1 LTTLRGLEARPGDR
15 IESWL
20 VPMGNRAAMNIRFG
34 LPLSVLL
41 VALLVGCGRSSA
53 HQHSAVKVSTVPI
66 PARCSSYFGGGVA
79 VAMCS
84 DEGSEVLTITLDRR
98 GARHGSTVGIAQA
111 MGPALRDGE
120 GFTIGPTP
128 HGAELLVRVDFGS
141 RRRQATAL
149 FRVPRTTAPQHL
161 ELRVV
166 AHGDDIDGAWLEP
179 ASGRELEP
187 ERIYAPSLS
196 SL

>member
-1 LTTLRGLEARPGDR
+1 
-15 IESWL
+15 
-20 VPMGNRAAMNIRFG
+20 MGNLAAMNIRLG

-41 VALLVGCGRSSA
+41 VAVLVGCGRSSA
-53 HQHSAVKVSTVPI
+53 HRHSAVKVSTVPI
-66 PARCSSYFGGGVA
+66 QSRCSGWFGGGVA

-84 DEGSEVLTITLDRR
+84 DMGSEVLTITLDRR

-120 GFTIGPTP
+120 GFTISPTL
-128 HGAELLVRVDFGS
+128 HGAELLVRIDFRS

-149 FRVPRTTAPQHL
+149 FDVPPATGPRHF

-166 AHGDDIDGAWLEP
+166 AHGDDIEAAQLEP
-179 ASGRELEP
+179 RSGRTLDP
-187 ERIYAPSLS
+187 ERIYVPALS